1 MIKPIRNKVLLKP
14 MAMQD
19 VTESGII
26 VPDSFK
32 KRGCQAKIVDVGTG
46 TKNKPMEFKA
56 GQTCWH
62 IKDAGL
68 EIEDDGEMYVL
79 IDDYDILGYT
89 EN

>member
-26 VPDSFK
+26 VPNSFK

-68 EIEDDGEMYVL
+68 GIEDDGEMYVL